1 MHFSFSDIDPAVWG
15 ALALAAASAC
25 WVLFASMARARRVAK
40 DSEAATA
47 ASSGGDGMKLPGVTV
62 VVYARDNA
70 ADLEEILPGLLAQD
84 YAGDWEVL
92 VVNDGKAEGVT
103 DAVGLL
109 SATHEAG
116 RRLRLTFI
124 PEEAHN
130 LSRKKLAISL
140 GVKGAKYPF
149 VVLTSA
155 VCRVGSPE
163 WLSRMCRHFAQGKEV
178 VLGWATMAALDKLS
192 DRYDELATATVWL
205 DSALRGA
212 PYRGTGYNLGYSRRL
227 FNEVKGFSR
236 SLNLHSGDDD
246 MFVSEIAT
254 GANTAVELS
263 EQSRIEVAAFRP
275 HARWRDERLRH
286 VFTSRFLPKGA
297 SLLAGS
303 ASLALWVWLVATIG
317 GILMSLPNALPMCFF
332 AALFAGLWIPVCMSW
347 ARCGRALGV
356 KLGAWVAWCPM
367 MWHWTRTLGY
377 RLKCGGASRKNYTWL
392 QR

>member
-1 MHFSFSDIDPAVWG
+1 MYFSFNEIDPAVWV
-15 ALALAAASAC
+15 AMALAAASAC
-25 WVLFASMARARRVAK
+25 WVLYACAGRARRVARA
-40 DSEAATA
+40 SEAATRA
-47 ASSGGDGMKLPGVTV
+47 PEADGLRQPGVTV

-70 ADLEEILPGLLAQD
+70 ADLEEMLPGLLAQD
-84 YAGDWEVL
+84 YAGEWEVL

-103 DAVGLL
+103 DTVGLL
-109 SATHEAG
+109 AATHEAG

-155 VCRVGSPE
+155 VCRIGSRE
-163 WLSRMCRHFAQGKEV
+163 WLSRICRHFAMGKEV
-178 VLGWATMAALDKLS
+178 VIGWATMAGLNRLS

-205 DSALRGA
+205 DSALRGV

-227 FNEVKGFSR
+227 FNEAKGFSR

-246 MFVSEIAT
+246 MFVNEIAT

-263 EQSRIEVAAFRP
+263 EQSRVEVAAFRP
-275 HARWRDERLRH
+275 RARWRDERLRH

-297 SLLAGS
+297 SVLAGS
-303 ASLALWVWLVATIG
+303 GTVALWVWLAATAAGVAV
-317 GILMSLPNALPMCFF
+317 SLPNGVPACVF
-332 AALFAGLWIPVCMSW
+332 AALAAALWIPMCASW

-356 KLGAWVAWCPM
+356 KVGAWVAWWPM
-367 MWHWTRTLGY
+367 LWHWTRTLAY